1 MFNDLI
7 FKTLRGEE
15 TKTRPIWFM
24 RQAGRYLPEYRE
36 LRAKAGNFLTMC
48 QNPEF
53 ASEATIQP
61 IKRFNLDA
69 AIVFSDILT
78 VPNAMGLEL
87 SFNPSPKFAKTICSL
102 SEAQNLKLPPPHSLD
117 YVFNAVS
124 ASREKLEQLPIT
136 PPLIG
141 FCGSP
146 WTIATYMIEGEG
158 SKDHSLAKAFLYQE
172 EKAGK
177 LLLEKLTIA
186 LSDYLRNQ
194 VLAGAQI
201 LMIFDSWGGALPY
214 WAYEEFSLFYMQ
226 EIIKNLKAEFPQI
239 PLILFSK
246 GAANSLELMKNSA
259 ADCLGLDWTI
269 SLNKAREVIGDKI
282 AIQGNLDPAILKT
295 SPEIVKKEVKR
306 VLADYGKGGKHIF
319 NLGHGI
325 SPDIKIEN
333 VEAMVEAVRE
343 AV

>member
-7 FKTLRGEE
+7 FRTLRGEE
-15 TKTRPIWFM
+15 TKSRPIWFM

-87 SFNPSPKFAKTICSL
+87 EFNPAPKFRKTIRSFNEAK
-102 SEAQNLKLPPPHSLD
+102 NLQLPPPNSLD

-124 ASREKLEQLPIT
+124 ASREKLEKLAIT

-246 GAANSLELMKNSA
+246 GAANSLELMKNSG

-269 SLNKAREVIGDKI
+269 SLKKAREVIGDKI

-295 SPEIVKKEVKR
+295 SPKIVKKEVKR

>member
-1 MFNDLI
+1 MFNDLM
-7 FKTLRGEE
+7 LRVLKGEE
-15 TKTRPIWFM
+15 NHKRPIWFM
-24 RQAGRYLPEYRE
+24 RQAGRYLPEYRA
-36 LRAKAGNFLTMC
+36 LREQAGSFLTMC
-48 QNPEF
+48 QNPDY
-53 ASEATIQP
+53 AAEATIQP

-87 SFNPSPKFAKTICSL
+87 SFNPSPKFAKTIRSL

-146 WTIATYMIEGEG
+146 WTIATYIIEGEG
-158 SKDHSLAKAFLYQE
+158 SKDHALAKAFVIQE
-172 EKAGK
+172 EQAAKI
-177 LLLEKLTIA
+177 LLEKLTLA
-186 LSDYLRNQ
+186 LSDYLLGQ
-194 VLAGAQI
+194 IKAGAQI
-201 LMIFDSWGGALPY
+201 LMLFDSWGGALPY

-226 EIIKNLKAEFPQI
+226 QIIKAIKAEFPQI

-246 GAANSLELMKNSA
+246 GAANSLTAMKESG
-259 ADCLGLDWTI
+259 ADCIGLDWTI
-269 SLNKAREVIGDKI
+269 SLSEARKILGDKLT
-282 AIQGNLDPAILKT
+282 IQGNLDPAILKT
-295 SPEIVKKEVKR
+295 NPEIIKREVKR
-306 VLADYGKGGKHIF
+306 VLKDYGSGGRHIF

-325 SPDIKIEN
+325 TPDIKIEN
-333 VEAMVEAVRE
+333 VQAMIEEVKGER
-343 AV
+343 